1 MQIDIVLRRDH
12 HGRFKLTRQI
22 GLAEDRFFIGGG
34 DFLLIQPDLG
44 IGASARQQV
53 LGDLLRPF
61 ISFGVQLRLVRVGR
75 TEHVTVHVI
84 SGGQRIQSDRM
95 QHLVHRL
102 DVLLQN
108 AVKLE
113 GLTVGQT
120 DTAVDGVIGGEFI
133 DRLPLFG
140 GDHPARQAA
149 AQQHRV
155 TRLQLLRR
163 TFGADIA
170 VILLIHTVKTD
181 QQKVI
186 AFKTAGQA
194 VIQIF
199 RNGAA
204 QVVAFELHAL
214 GVSQFT
220 FDHQRAWM
228 FFAH

>member
-12 HGRFKLTRQI
+12 HGRLELTRQI
-22 GLAEDRFFIGGG
+22 GLTEDRLFIGGD

-44 IGASARQQV
+44 VGTRARQQV

-61 ISFGVQLRLVRVGR
+61 VGFSMQLGLVGVRGTQ
-75 TEHVTVHVI
+75 HVTVHIVG
-84 SGGQRIQSDRM
+84 GGQRVQPDRM
-95 QHLVHRL
+95 QHLMHRL

-108 AVKLE
+108 AVELE

-140 GDHPARQAA
+140 SDHPARQAA

-163 TFGADIA
+163 ALGADIA
-170 VILLIHTVKTD
+170 VILLVHTVKTD

-194 VIQIF
+194 VVQIF